1 MLESD
6 LVGIL
11 NLLELM
17 MRLGLVL
24 GPIFMAND
32 LVKCESNYGAWAV
45 EPESR
50 FRPALNRMLR
60 SLKTYLS

>member
-6 LVGIL
+6 LEGTL

-32 LVKCESNYGAWAV
+32 LVKCEPNYGAWAV

-50 FRPALNRMLR
+50 FHPAL
-60 SLKTYLS
+60 T

>member
-1 MLESD
+1 MPESD

-32 LVKCESNYGAWAV
+32 LVKCEPNYRAWAV
-45 EPESR
+45 ESEAR
-50 FRPALNRMLR
+50 FRPAL
-60 SLKTYLS
+60 T